1 MPLSFSLALR
11 ASSPIRHSGFVIW
24 ADKGIIRRRVSTAT
38 REVSVRRRRGF
49 TLVELLVVIG
59 IISILIATLM
69 PALKKARQASYEIS
83 CASNLRQL
91 MMGCHNF
98 ANEHKGHLPG
108 GHYDRANPDQEK
120 RDWIF
125 GGQNDPNKTPQE
137 GTLFRYV
144 NNDRNVYRCPA
155 LQPMPGAKHDS
166 NGRFDY
172 ANFLS
177 FTGARVV
184 KVPQIA
190 RYTHSDGTVE
200 TVPTPVLVEEDPA
213 RHMNTLSVDS
223 GHASIDSLSHQHRKG
238 CNYAAIDGSVH
249 WFKEDTTGSGM
260 LTYAWT
266 AQAPSGRWVSLGAD
280 QPWGWWNGQ

>member
-1 MPLSFSLALR
+1 M
-11 ASSPIRHSGFVIW
+11 
-24 ADKGIIRRRVSTAT
+24 T
-38 REVSVRRRRGF
+38 RPPSRNGF

-91 MMGCHNF
+91 MMACHNF

-108 GHYDRANPDQEK
+108 GHYDFGGAQADAEK

-125 GGQNDPNKTPQE
+125 GNLRATGVLMDRVPQE

-144 NNDRNVYRCPA
+144 NSDIKVYRCPA
-155 LQPMPGAKHDS
+155 LQPQPGARHDS

-172 ANFLS
+172 AIFLS
-177 FTGARVV
+177 FTGARIV
-184 KVPQIA
+184 KVKGTA
-190 RYTHSDGTVE
+190 KYTRSNGNVE
-200 TVPTPVLVEEDPA
+200 YVNTPVIVEEDPA

-223 GHASIDSLSHQHRKG
+223 GHASIDSLSHQHRGG

-249 WFKEDTTGSGM
+249 WFKEDTVGPGM

-266 AQAPSGRWVSLGAD
+266 SQAPSGAYKSLGGD
-280 QPWGWWNGQ
+280 VTWGWWNGQ